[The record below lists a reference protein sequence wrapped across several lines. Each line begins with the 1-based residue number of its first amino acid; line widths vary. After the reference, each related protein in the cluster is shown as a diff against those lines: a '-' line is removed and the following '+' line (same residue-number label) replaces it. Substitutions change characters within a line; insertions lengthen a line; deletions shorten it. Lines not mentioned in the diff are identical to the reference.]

1 MWNTKNKKY
10 KFLKFLLLTLMLLV
24 IPFVINW
31 ILQDKVS
38 SSSGEGSVS
47 ARSYDIQKCIQIG
60 LDNLFFGKS
69 LLSEQNPNHNY
80 GFSNSLFALFADGGL
95 YVLALYLSGLLFIPL
110 YNMTRKK
117 FFKESIVLLLYFY
130 LFSITV
136 SHFRYLT
143 LLFVAYGISMC
154 INYRQYGK

>member
-1 MWNTKNKKY
+1 MIWHLRIALAIELFLLRKKTKNCTMYFRCYDNHDILYNGRFFMLFFDILRNVERKNKKY

-69 LLSEQNPNHNY
+69 LLKRTKSKP
-80 GFSNSLFALFADGGL
+80 
-95 YVLALYLSGLLFIPL
+95 
-110 YNMTRKK
+110 
-117 FFKESIVLLLYFY
+117 
-130 LFSITV
+130 
-136 SHFRYLT
+136 
-143 LLFVAYGISMC
+143 
-154 INYRQYGK
+154 